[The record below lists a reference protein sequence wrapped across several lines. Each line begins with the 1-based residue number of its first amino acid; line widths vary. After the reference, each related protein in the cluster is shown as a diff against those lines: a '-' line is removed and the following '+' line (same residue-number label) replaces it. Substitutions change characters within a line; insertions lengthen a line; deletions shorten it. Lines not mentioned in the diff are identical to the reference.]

1 MAVPSTRLMT
11 AVATCWD
18 SGAVVLNGYTDRA
31 AVTVGGH
38 GVAAQMPVD
47 VGQAVERVRLQ
58 MPLVNLLAEGDRPLA
73 VAQSLL
79 VAADQG
85 QFLADLVERVG

>member
-1 MAVPSTRLMT
+1 MT

-38 GVAAQMPVD
+38 GVAVQMPVD
-47 VGQAVERVRLQ
+47 VGQAVERYGSRCLSSICWLRATARWQ
-58 MPLVNLLAEGDRPLA
+58 
-73 VAQSLL
+73 
-79 VAADQG
+79 
-85 QFLADLVERVG
+85 